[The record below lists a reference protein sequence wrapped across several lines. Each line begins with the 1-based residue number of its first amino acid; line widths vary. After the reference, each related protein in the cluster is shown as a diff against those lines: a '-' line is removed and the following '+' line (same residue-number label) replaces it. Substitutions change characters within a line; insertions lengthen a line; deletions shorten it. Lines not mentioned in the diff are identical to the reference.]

1 VNTTPEPARPELER
15 PEPARAT
22 QAAATGATRS
32 FQDKW
37 RAQWPEWALAEVF
50 MPASQR
56 DVAVAWFALMQEFGD
71 AAWGGSDPAPGLA
84 KLAWWQ
90 EELRGWAKGARRHP
104 LGEVLQPQAAPW
116 GTLADAMGVLRHRE
130 LPADAAAARDALR
143 GLEAAIALVEAGLF
157 ARPAGAT
164 ATALAMLAPAALGQG
179 GSAHAESLL
188 KGVRTLP
195 RSPARPVRLLGV
207 LLALRLARAMR
218 DGSWQPAGRWRSLW
232 ALWRAARN

>member
-1 VNTTPEPARPELER
+1 MPSTDAL
-15 PEPARAT
+15 
-22 QAAATGATRS
+22 RS

-50 MPASQR
+50 VPAAQR
-56 DVAVAWFALMQEFGD
+56 ETAVAWFALLQEFAD

-116 GTLADAMGVLRHRE
+116 GALADAMGALRHRD
-130 LPADAAAARDALR
+130 LPADAGRALQTLQ
-143 GLEAAIALVEAGLF
+143 GFGTAVAQIEAALFGGSPGDSPTPLAL
-157 ARPAGAT
+157 
-164 ATALAMLAPAALGQG
+164 LAPAATAQG
-179 GSAHAESLL
+179 GPKNAATLL
-188 KGVRTLP
+188 EAARRRHP
-195 RSPARPVRLLGV
+195 DSRPVRLLAAIT
-207 LLALRLARAMR
+207 ALRLSRAARSGA
-218 DGSWQPAGRWRSLW
+218 WQPAGRWPGLW